1 MVSCDHFYIHLFLS
15 SSSSSSILC
24 IALHTST
31 INLQIFQYGVIA
43 MITLCLLGRGG
54 QGIKSAARIVG
65 TAAFLGGWNVQD
77 QPLYGAERRG
87 GPVNAFI
94 RISPDSIL
102 ERGPVADPSLLI
114 IADYTLLADP
124 SMDDYKASASSGRSF
139 VFVNSSKSPEYI
151 CSKYNITSSLW
162 TLDLTE
168 MAEEILGTQVI
179 SVALAGA
186 TGRML
191 NQDFRNLE
199 QAITL
204 ELQSI
209 GIGNKDIEKNVALAK
224 RAFGSLMP
232 VDIAEAPREE
242 RKEPNFVNLTYQ
254 GPLLSTCSIISA
266 GNSQFRRVGE
276 WSRFKPV
283 INYNGCTKCRIC
295 FVYCPDSAITIGK
308 DDYPIINYD
317 ACKGCDICHSECPVK
332 VISLVKREGG
342 N

>member
-1 MVSCDHFYIHLFLS
+1 
-15 SSSSSSILC
+15 
-24 IALHTST
+24 
-31 INLQIFQYGVIA
+31 

-65 TAAFLGGWNVQD
+65 TAAFLSGWNVQD

-94 RISPDSIL
+94 RISVDPIL
-102 ERGPVADPSLLI
+102 ERGPVTDPSLLV

-124 SMDDYKASASSGRSF
+124 SMADYKASALDRGSF

-151 CSKYNITSSLW
+151 RSKYGINSPLW

-168 MAEEILGTQVI
+168 MAEEILGTQMI
-179 SVALAGA
+179 SAALAGA

-191 NQDFRNLE
+191 NQDFGDLE
-199 QAITL
+199 QAVTL
-204 ELQSI
+204 ELENI
-209 GIGNKDIEKNVALAK
+209 GIGEKDIQRNVALAK
-224 RAFGSLMP
+224 KAFESLMP
-232 VDIAEAPREE
+232 VDIAAIHREE
-242 RKEPNFVNLTYQ
+242 RQEPGFVNLTYH

-266 GNSQFRRVGE
+266 GNSQARRVGE

-283 INYNGCTKCRIC
+283 INYDGCTKCRIC

-332 VISLVKREGG
+332 VISLVKREGT